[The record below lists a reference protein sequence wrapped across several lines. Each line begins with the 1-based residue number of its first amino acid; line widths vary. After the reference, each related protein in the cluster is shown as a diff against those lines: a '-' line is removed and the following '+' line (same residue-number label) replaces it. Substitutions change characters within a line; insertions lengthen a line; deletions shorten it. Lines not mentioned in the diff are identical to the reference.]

1 MFTIYIYI
9 FDANYLSNGKFA
21 LVVGRGA
28 CQTICLGFTSKH
40 INNLLS
46 TYNCNK
52 FY

>member
-1 MFTIYIYI
+1 MQIIYQMV
-9 FDANYLSNGKFA
+9 NLP

-40 INNLLS
+40 INDLLS